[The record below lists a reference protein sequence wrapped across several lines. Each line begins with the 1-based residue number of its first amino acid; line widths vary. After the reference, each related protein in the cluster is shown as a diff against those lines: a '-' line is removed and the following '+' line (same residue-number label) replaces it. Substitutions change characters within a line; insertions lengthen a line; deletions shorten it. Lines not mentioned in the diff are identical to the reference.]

1 VTQGSSQPEKQSS
14 DIEELTAYL
23 DGELGPEAL
32 QHVEQ
37 RLVADPAYL
46 AEMQSLQRTWDLLDE
61 VPSTEPGVSFTQT
74 TMEMVVGEAT
84 QNARKRQQR
93 SWVWPMR
100 IAVLVTVPIIL
111 FATAF
116 ALTRSFQTE
125 TDRLLVQD
133 LSVIENYPKYLV
145 VENNIEFLNQLV
157 RRGLFSDS
165 SAYDNDETA
174 IFAKMYNSDTAD
186 RAPASLDAR
195 KQFIKTLDIE
205 QKAELKKKLDDYL
218 RLSDDEV
225 NGFRAFD
232 KQIHGNDL
240 KAELMSVM
248 NSYYDWLRT
257 ISSAERARLMDLSV
271 DERIAEISR
280 IRDTQAREAF
290 SLTEL
295 PTGGDRDLVFRWAEG
310 PIWLKEKQIREHFP
324 IALVE
329 IAKERNLRAPPP
341 QLSRRVAQNGTLP
354 ALVGYLLRYDRDFVA
369 DLILEDSDLNML
381 RSALSPK
388 AQAMLDERT
397 PDERQELVL
406 TWIESANQ
414 SKNDVSWET
423 LRKFEK
429 TLSVKERD
437 ELDKL
442 SNEGYREALKAKY
455 REAQKFRA
463 KKHLDGRENWRDFFD
478 FDEPPNFR

>member
-1 VTQGSSQPEKQSS
+1 MTSGSSQPEKQSS

-32 QHVEQ
+32 QQVEQ

-61 VPSTEPGVSFTQT
+61 VPMTEPGVSFTQT

-84 QNARKRQQR
+84 QDARKRTKR

-100 IAVLVTVPIIL
+100 VAVLATVPIVL

-133 LSVIENYPKYLV
+133 LSVIESYPKYSV
-145 VENNIEFLNQLV
+145 VDNNIEFLNQLV
-157 RRGLFSDS
+157 SRGLFSDS
-165 SAYDNDETA
+165 SAYDHDETA
-174 IFAKMYNSDTAD
+174 IFAEMYSSNPVD
-186 RAPASLDAR
+186 RIPPSVEAR
-195 KQFIKTLDIE
+195 KQFIKTLNIE

-218 RLSDDEV
+218 RLADEEV

-232 KQIHGNDL
+232 KQIHGNDG

-271 DERIAEISR
+271 NERIAEIAR
-280 IRDTQAREAF
+280 IRDTQAREEF
-290 SLTEL
+290 GRTEL
-295 PTGGDRDLVFRWAEG
+295 PTVGDRDLVFRWAEG

-324 IALVE
+324 VALAE
-329 IAKERNLRAPPP
+329 IAKERNLRAPPR
-341 QLSRRVAQNGTLP
+341 QLTQRVAQNGTLP

-369 DLILEDSDLNML
+369 DLILQDIDMNLL

-388 AQAMLDERT
+388 AQAMLDERS
-397 PDERQELVL
+397 PEERQELVL

-414 SKNDVSWET
+414 SKNDVSWEK
-423 LRKFEK
+423 LRQFEK

-455 REAQKFRA
+455 REEQRFRA
-463 KKHLDGRENWRDFFD
+463 RKFFEGREDWREFFD
-478 FDEPPNFR
+478 FDEPPGFR